1 MAKLCTSIGWFLS
14 IVSLVG
20 ILVVISSKH
29 WKENNRADSIAAASN
44 ILSYEGLWVRC
55 VSSIPGQF
63 QCDNFDESFINLPAP
78 LQFQRAMMVI
88 ASLSAVIGVIAAAL
102 GMDCITAMGDSNRSK
117 VYTGRSG
124 GGLILLS
131 GNKSKKSIIE
141 VIQ

>member
-1 MAKLCTSIGWFLS
+1 
-14 IVSLVG
+14 
-20 ILVVISSKH
+20 
-29 WKENNRADSIAAASN
+29 
-44 ILSYEGLWVRC
+44 
-55 VSSIPGQF
+55 
-63 QCDNFDESFINLPAP
+63 
-78 LQFQRAMMVI
+78 MVI

-141 VIQ
+141 VIR